1 MRVYINGKEKEC
13 KSSTLKELLEE
24 LSLSNKPVVVIKNS
38 EIISIKNYIE
48 HRLSKN
54 DKIEI
59 ITVVGGG

>member
-1 MRVYINGKEKEC
+1 MRLYINGKVKEC

-24 LSLSNKPVVVIKNS
+24 LSFSNKSVVVVKNG
-38 EIISIKNYIE
+38 EIIPIKNYSE
-48 HRLSKN
+48 HHLSEN